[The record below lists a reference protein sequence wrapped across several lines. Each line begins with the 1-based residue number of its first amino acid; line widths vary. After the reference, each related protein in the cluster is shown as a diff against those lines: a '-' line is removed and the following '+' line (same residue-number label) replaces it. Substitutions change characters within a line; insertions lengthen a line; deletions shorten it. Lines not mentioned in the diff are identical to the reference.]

1 MALPP
6 GDGAADRGR
15 TVMSEKEYSVSEA
28 VRLVG
33 VESHVLRYWE
43 DELGLGIRRNA
54 QGHRIYSEEN
64 ISALCR
70 AKELKERGLQLKAI
84 RLLLDE
90 QKGGSSED
98 GAAAT
103 LSREQELERQIRE
116 FAEEAP
122 VREAPAGEVPVR
134 EKTVGGVSVR
144 EMSVGE
150 APVHEAPVGGA
161 SVRETPVAEVPVH
174 EAPVGGASVR
184 ETPVAEVPVR
194 EASAG
199 EAPAHETPG
208 ARSGTEESPELC
220 YEVVLTGKQ
229 DKVYQFEQI
238 MRRLIEEVVSEQND
252 RLEKAIADRLKE
264 ELEDYCLQYH
274 QMMQEAAA
282 ALETNGK
289 RPGRLRRMLEK
300 LFPAGWEK
308 KDSGR

>member
-116 FAEEAP
+116 FAEEAAA
-122 VREAPAGEVPVR
+122 REAPDTQSGAE
-134 EKTVGGVSVR
+134 
-144 EMSVGE
+144 E
-150 APVHEAPVGGA
+150 A
-161 SVRETPVAEVPVH
+161 
-174 EAPVGGASVR
+174 
-184 ETPVAEVPVR
+184 
-194 EASAG
+194 
-199 EAPAHETPG
+199 
-208 ARSGTEESPELC
+208 PELC
-220 YEVVLTGKQ
+220 YEVVLTEKQ

-238 MRRLIEEVVSEQND
+238 MRRLMEEVVSEQND

-282 ALETNGK
+282 ALETSGK
-289 RPGRLRRMLEK
+289 RPGRIRRMLEK
-300 LFPAGWEK
+300 LFSAGWER
-308 KDSGR
+308 KDGGR